1 MQLIAVGLNQSSA
14 PLAVRERVAFVPA
27 RIPDALAYL
36 LDEVQEAFI
45 LSTCNRTEIYGIVGH
60 ARSGAHVLT
69 QFLARWHS
77 LPPEPLA
84 TSLYSYTHLDAAR
97 HLFRVSSGLDSMV
110 LGEDQIVAQLKEA
123 LAIADRAGSLGSR
136 LHRLGAAALG
146 ASKRVR
152 TETRLGASPTSVV
165 SVALGMAVRELG
177 SLSGRSVVVLGAGRT
192 AGLVV
197 QHSRSGAPSASVTIV
212 SRTPERAAALAAQHG
227 VGFATW
233 DTLLD
238 RVAAA
243 DLVVGTTASAEPVL
257 RAAAVRALPR
267 TRTRLVCVDLAVP
280 RDIEPEVGGL
290 PHVALF
296 DMDHF
301 QRAAA
306 ASRARRQGEIAP
318 AERIVAECVGAF
330 EEWWRARE
338 VAPAISRLRAH
349 ADAIREAELA
359 RALGRLK
366 LEPSD
371 EVIVRELAARV
382 LNQFLHH
389 PMSAL
394 RTDPEA
400 ANLAAAVDRL
410 FLPGRS

>member
-27 RIPDALAYL
+27 RIPDALAHL
-36 LDEVQEAFI
+36 LGEVQEAFI

-77 LPPEPLA
+77 LPAEPLA
-84 TSLYSYTHLDAAR
+84 ASLYSYTHLDAAR
-97 HLFRVSSGLDSMV
+97 HLFRVASGLDSMV

-152 TETRLGASPTSVV
+152 TETRLGASPMSVV
-165 SVALGMAVRELG
+165 SVALCMAARELG
-177 SLSGRSVVVLGAGRT
+177 SLAGRSVVVLGAGRT
-192 AGLVV
+192 AELVV
-197 QHSRSGAPSASVTIV
+197 QHCRSGAASVTV
-212 SRTPERAAALAAQHG
+212 LSRTPERAAALADRHG
-227 VGFATW
+227 VGVATW
-233 DTLLD
+233 DALLD
-238 RVAAA
+238 RVGAA

-257 RAAAVRALPR
+257 RADAVRALAR
-267 TRTRLVCVDLAVP
+267 ARARLVCVDLAVP

-306 ASRARRQGEIAP
+306 ASRERRQGEIGA
-318 AERIVAECVGAF
+318 AERIIAECVGAF

-349 ADAIREAELA
+349 ADAIREAEVA
-359 RALGRLK
+359 RALGRLR